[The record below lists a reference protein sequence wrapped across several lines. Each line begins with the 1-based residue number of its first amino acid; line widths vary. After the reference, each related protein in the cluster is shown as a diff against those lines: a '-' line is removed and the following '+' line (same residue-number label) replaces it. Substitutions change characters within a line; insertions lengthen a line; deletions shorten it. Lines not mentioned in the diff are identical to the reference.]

1 MLWFREMTIMARSYI
16 KMIIRNVRSKRGNI
30 FLALIILVL
39 MFTLTSL
46 ILQQNGS
53 HLKDA
58 NFIRTFPNE
67 HFQKKNVKRILLWSP
82 HLGSAPADVENE
94 NNVLKTCPVKCFVTN
109 DKNDIANVDAV
120 DFTLYYLWVGKWIPG
135 SRSII
140 QFPKYRKPHQ
150 VWIVS
155 NLEPP
160 QNLYGDLVIF
170 NGMFNWTRWYR
181 SDSTVLWPYGYRY
194 ELNEIERNQTTDM
207 MKRNFF
213 KEKTN
218 GIVGR
223 ISNCVA
229 PSNRLQLVKEL
240 RKYLEIDMQ
249 GKCYKNVC
257 GRPGHWS
264 DTQCNSIIKQYK
276 FFLALE
282 NNHCTDYVT
291 EKYWHAIDREQI
303 PIVNWKDTNKN
314 IVLPGSYINL
324 YDFKD
329 IRSAAEYIR
338 RVGENETLYNS
349 FFKWKAKYTNRV
361 LSTSCETCKALHDE
375 ERPGQVIENL
385 DGWIRNDICEKL
397 GVSQLTSLFKG
408 TIHADYSLRLL
419 SAHH

>member
-1 MLWFREMTIMARSYI
+1 MFWFREMTIMARSYI
-16 KMIIRNVRSKRGNI
+16 RMIIRNVRSRRGNI

-53 HLKDA
+53 HLKDN

-94 NNVLKTCPVKCFVTN
+94 NNVLKTCPVKCFITN
-109 DKNDIANVDAV
+109 DKNDISNVDAV
-120 DFTLYYLWVGKWIPG
+120 DFTLYYLWVGKCFPG

-160 QNLYGDLVIF
+160 KNLYGDLVIF
-170 NGMFNWTRWYR
+170 NGMFNWTRLYR
-181 SDSTVLWPYGYRY
+181 SDSTILWQYGYRY
-194 ELNEIERNQTTDM
+194 ILNELERNQTTDM

-218 GIVGR
+218 GLVGR

-229 PSNRLQLVKEL
+229 PSSILQLVKEL

-249 GKCYKNVC
+249 EKCYKNVC
-257 GRPGHWS
+257 GRPGHWT
-264 DTQCNSIIKQYK
+264 DTRCNSILKQYK

-282 NNHCTDYVT
+282 NNHCKDYFTD
-291 EKYWHAIDREQI
+291 KYWHAVDREQI

-314 IVLPGSYINL
+314 IVLPGSYINIL
-324 YDFKD
+324 
-329 IRSAAEYIR
+329 
-338 RVGENETLYNS
+338 LQ
-349 FFKWKAKYTNRV
+349 KY
-361 LSTSCETCKALHDE
+361 
-375 ERPGQVIENL
+375 Q
-385 DGWIRNDICEKL
+385 ICSK
-397 GVSQLTSLFKG
+397 
-408 TIHADYSLRLL
+408 IH
-419 SAHH
+419 

>member
-1 MLWFREMTIMARSYI
+1 MTIMACSYI
-16 KMIIRNVRSKRGNI
+16 KMVIHNVRSSRKNI
-30 FLALIILVL
+30 FLALIMFVL
-39 MFTLTSL
+39 MFTLISL
-46 ILQQNGS
+46 ISQQNGD
-53 HLKDA
+53 HFKDD

-67 HFQKKNVKRILLWSP
+67 HFQRKNVKRILMWTP
-82 HLGSAPADVENE
+82 DTGSAPDNVKNQ
-94 NNVLKTCPVKCFVTN
+94 NNVLKTCPVKCFLTN
-109 DKNDIANVDAV
+109 DKSDIANVDAV
-120 DFTLYYLWVGKWIPG
+120 DFNLYYVRIPG
-135 SRSII
+135 SQSMI
-140 QFPKYRKPHQ
+140 QFPQYRKPHQ

-160 QNLYGDLVIF
+160 QNLYGDLAIF

-181 SDSTVLWPYGYRY
+181 SDSTILWPYGFRY
-194 ELNEIERNQTTDM
+194 ELNEIERNQTTDL

-249 GKCYKNVC
+249 GGCYKNVC
-257 GRPGHWS
+257 GQPGDWG
-264 DTQCNSIIKQYK
+264 DTQCNSILKQYK
-276 FFLALE
+276 FYLALE

-291 EKYWHAIDREQI
+291 EKYWQTIDREQI
-303 PIVNWKDTNKN
+303 PIVNWKDTNTN
-314 IVLPGSYINL
+314 MVLPGSYINL

-329 IRSAAEYIR
+329 IRSAAEYIT

-349 FFKWKAKYTNRV
+349 FFKWKAKYSNRE

-385 DGWIRNDICEKL
+385 EGWIRNDICEKL
-397 GVSQLTSLFKG
+397 GVSHLTLLFQG

-419 SAHH
+419 LSARN